1 LLISVVALKF
11 RREQV
16 VNAPLSA
23 ADLASRAPVWEALA
37 EFWLDTELVDYQF
50 DYIARIIA
58 ASPYSIEE
66 VQAIH
71 DYEVAPAVSAN
82 LACVAGE
89 WAGFDQAWLEAR
101 CLACAARRGAFWYRL
116 RIGMQRPFFRR
127 FTKHY
132 WEQITPRL
140 QALQRAPETATKV

>member
-1 LLISVVALKF
+1 MNV
-11 RREQV
+11 
-16 VNAPLSA
+16 PLSA
-23 ADLASRAPVWEALA
+23 ADLLLRAPLWEALA

-82 LACVAGE
+82 LACIAGE
-89 WAGFDQAWLEAR
+89 WAGFDQTWLAAR
-101 CLACAARRGAFWYRL
+101 CLAWAARRQSRWYRL
-116 RIGMQRPFFRR
+116 RIGLQRPFFRR

-132 WEQITPRL
+132 WQQIIPR
-140 QALQRAPETATKV
+140 ALALRQAPETAAQV

>member
-1 LLISVVALKF
+1 M
-11 RREQV
+11 
-16 VNAPLSA
+16 NAPLFA
-23 ADLASRAPVWEALA
+23 VDLASRTPVWEALA

-89 WAGFDQAWLEAR
+89 WAGFDQVWLTAR
-101 CLACAARRGAFWYRL
+101 CLACAARRKSFWYRL
-116 RIGMQRPFFRR
+116 RIGMQRPLFQR

-132 WEQITPRL
+132 WEQIIPRV
-140 QALQRAPETATKV
+140 QALQRVPETATAL